1 LRRLLVLVPFLLL
14 LVAPAFA
21 KLEGAQWTEAE
32 KHFRLLFSRTGEP
45 ESKIDAAKKVASDG
59 EPRSFKVISDGL
71 LLQAGHVLKLSD
83 KLSKDL
89 SALQELLGKKLSE
102 MYPADREEMY
112 RLQTAVAVLETQ
124 RGEEEKVLRQLV
136 VIVNGGSDGLR
147 AQTLKACRGN
157 AEWLVRSIAGRLAAT
172 KPDDP
177 LSRDVLAE
185 CLDKEKDPR
194 VRLAALEGLEKAPGT
209 SWHGFVASRALD
221 PEWGV
226 QVVAARI
233 AGEREVGK
241 AIPNLIQSL
250 AKAPPRVSEAAVAAL
265 RKLTGLNMEADAGA
279 WGKWW
284 EAHRA
289 EWGEDGRPIAP
300 VVAQPRASDIEF
312 YGLKVK
318 SDRILYV
325 IDISGSM
332 KEEKKVP
339 PPPAPK
345 GGPVTG
351 DDKPAPAAPE
361 KLGGPKIE
369 IAKQELIRS
378 LKKLSKESFFNIIA
392 FNHQVLQWQQKM
404 MQATEANKELAYAW
418 IRDFAPSGSTY
429 IDGALRLG
437 FKMAGMGAYDK
448 AYPGVNV
455 DTIILLSDGAPTDNA
470 FPESKNMEPKEILGH
485 VREWNP
491 EKRIIIHCVGID
503 NVVTGIQFLRDLARE
518 NGGTYVDG

>member
-1 LRRLLVLVPFLLL
+1 MRRLLLLPLLL
-14 LVAPAFA
+14 LFVAPAFA

-45 ESKIDAAKKVASDG
+45 DSKIDAAKRIAEDG
-59 EPRSFKVISDGL
+59 EPRSFKVISDGV
-71 LLQAGHVLKLSD
+71 LLQAGHVLKLAD

-89 SALQELLGKKLSE
+89 SGLQVLLGKKLSE
-102 MYPADREEMY
+102 MYPADRDEMY
-112 RLQTAVAVLETQ
+112 RLQGTVGVLEAQ

-157 AEWLVRSIAGRLAAT
+157 AEWLVRSIAARLAAT
-172 KPDDP
+172 KPDDA
-177 LSRDVLAE
+177 LSHDVLVE
-185 CLDKEKDPR
+185 SIEKEKDPR
-194 VRLAALEGLEKAPGT
+194 VRLAALESLEKAPGT
-209 SWHGFVASRALD
+209 SWHGFVASRVLD

-226 QVVAARI
+226 QVIAARI

-250 AKAPPRVSEAAVAAL
+250 AKAPPRVGEASVAAL
-265 RKLTGLNMEADAGA
+265 RKLTGLNMEADADA

-284 EAHRA
+284 ELHRA
-289 EWGEDGRPIAP
+289 EWGEDGRPLAP

-339 PPPAPK
+339 PPVKPQ
-345 GGPVTG
+345 GPVTG
-351 DDKPAPAAPE
+351 DGKPEAPPE
-361 KLGGPKIE
+361 KLGGLKIE

-392 FNHQVLQWQQKM
+392 FNHAVLQWQPKM
-404 MQATEANKELAYAW
+404 LAATEANKELAYAW

-437 FKMAGMGAYDK
+437 FKLAGMGAYDK

-470 FPESKNMEPKEILGH
+470 FPESKNMEPKEILQH

>member
-1 LRRLLVLVPFLLL
+1 MRRLLVVLSLLLL

-21 KLEGAQWTEAE
+21 KLDGPQWTEAE

-45 ESKIDAAKKVASDG
+45 DSKIEIAKTIAGDG
-59 EPRSFKVISDGL
+59 EPRSFKVITDGL

-89 SALQELLGKKLSE
+89 SALQVLLGKKLSE
-102 MYPADREEMY
+102 MYPADRDEMY
-112 RLQTAVAVLETQ
+112 RLQGEVGALEAR

-147 AQTLKACRGN
+147 TAALKACRGN
-157 AEWLVRSIAGRLAAT
+157 GDWLLRSVAARLAAT

-177 LSRDVLAE
+177 LSHDVLAE
-185 CLDKEKDPR
+185 SVDKEKDPR
-194 VRLAALEGLEKAPGT
+194 VRLAALEGLEKAPGS
-209 SWHGFVASRALD
+209 SWHAFVASRVTD

-241 AIPNLIQSL
+241 AIPGLIQAL
-250 AKAPPRVSEAAVAAL
+250 VKCPPRVAEAVGAAL
-265 RKLTGLNMEADAGA
+265 RKLTGLNMEPDADAWA
-279 WGKWW
+279 KWW
-284 EAHRA
+284 EVNRSK
-289 EWGEDGRPIAP
+289 WGEDGRPLAP
-300 VVAQPRASDIEF
+300 VVAQPRASDVEF

-332 KEEKKVP
+332 KHEKQAP
-339 PPPAPK
+339 PGSTKPT
-345 GGPVTG
+345 GPVTG
-351 DDKPAPAAPE
+351 EDKPKAEPPQ
-361 KLGGPKIE
+361 KFSGPKIE

-378 LKKLSKESFFNIIA
+378 LKKLGKESFFNIIA
-392 FNHQVLQWQQKM
+392 FNHAVLQWQPKM
-404 MQATEANKELAYAW
+404 MAATEANKELAYAW
-418 IRDFAPSGSTY
+418 IRDFAPAGSTY

-470 FPESKNMEPKEILGH
+470 FPESKNMEPKEILAH

-503 NVVTGIQFLRDLARE
+503 NVVVGIQFMRDLARE